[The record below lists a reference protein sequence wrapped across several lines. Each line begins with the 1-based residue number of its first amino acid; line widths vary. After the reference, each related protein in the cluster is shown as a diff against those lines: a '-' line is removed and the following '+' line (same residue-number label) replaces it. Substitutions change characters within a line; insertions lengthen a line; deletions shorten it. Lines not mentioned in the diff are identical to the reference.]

1 MIQHVLLVSA
11 LKILICSRGDK
22 MELLNMNLLTQ
33 KILVNYVKTILKTH
47 YVLFSRL
54 EVRELLKLISLD
66 H

>member
-33 KILVNYVKTILKTH
+33 KILVNYVKIILKTH
-47 YVLFSRL
+47 YVLFSQL
-54 EVRELLKLISLD
+54 EVRELLKLIFLD
-66 H
+66 Q

>member
-66 H
+66 Q